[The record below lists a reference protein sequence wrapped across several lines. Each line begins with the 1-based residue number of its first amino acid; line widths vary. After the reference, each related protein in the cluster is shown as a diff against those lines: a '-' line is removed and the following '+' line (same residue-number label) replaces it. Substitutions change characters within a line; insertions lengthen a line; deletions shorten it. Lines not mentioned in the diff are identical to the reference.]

1 MTLYR
6 FYFIIQRRIRSLLSA
21 LRLQSIIVWS
31 NNVSM
36 PQSNSRSHKYILYTF
51 IWLRRLKWNEHWTES
66 SHRCFDDDDS
76 VVASAVTKMVKVYQ
90 LKSISMMIF
99 VHFGSFHSPSAA
111 LQTQQSPRLSESMLL
126 AKNSTKTL
134 STDAYRCVR
143 WAESSEWKQTIEN
156 VINVSRSLVK
166 QQWIC
171 GILRC
176 LSVRYDSMCISGVV
190 MFDVRRERS
199 KTCT

>member
-1 MTLYR
+1 
-6 FYFIIQRRIRSLLSA
+6 
-21 LRLQSIIVWS
+21 
-31 NNVSM
+31 M
-36 PQSNSRSHKYILYTF
+36 PQSNSRSHKCVLYMF

-76 VVASAVTKMVKVYQ
+76 VVASAALTKVLKVYQ

-99 VHFGSFHSPSAA
+99 VHIGSFHSPLAA
-111 LQTQQSPRLSESMLL
+111 LRTQQSSRQACCWLRTRP
-126 AKNSTKTL
+126 KL

-156 VINVSRSLVK
+156 VINVSSSCKAAVNL
-166 QQWIC
+166 WHS
-171 GILRC
+171 
-176 LSVRYDSMCISGVV
+176 SVSIGSIWFSVSPVWQCSM
-190 MFDVRRERS
+190 RRERR